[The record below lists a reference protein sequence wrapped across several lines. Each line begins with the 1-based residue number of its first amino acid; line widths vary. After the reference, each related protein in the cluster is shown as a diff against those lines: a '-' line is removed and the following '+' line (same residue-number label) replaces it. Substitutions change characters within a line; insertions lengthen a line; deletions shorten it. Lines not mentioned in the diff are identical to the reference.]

1 MSHITRDAWLESNQE
16 RYGKQRQQPITFYFN
31 RAIRSHNR
39 VLKQLTDTEF
49 SVVFEHDSPQVVEM
63 SFITFYDYL
72 ICHSLCDMCIFIFNC
87 RQLYRLDKVDLTV
100 TTSEIE
106 TESEAWLLF
115 SDPCKWVL
123 QSYGRCVY
131 RFRVLIVWIG
141 AAHIPIELALL
152 PWEQHEIEASVG
164 QSQEV
169 LVCHF
174 MEEGHGVNSA
184 FKCIHYYNLTQ
195 SCSPCILLQ
204 VVVFS

>member
-1 MSHITRDAWLESNQE
+1 MCTSVTHHAWRTSRVTRDWSPTKN
-16 RYGKQRQQPITFYFN
+16 KQRQQPITFYFN
-31 RAIRSHNR
+31 RAIRSQSR
-39 VLKQLTDTEF
+39 VLKQLTDTAF

-63 SFITFYDYL
+63 SVNFLWLLSSRSNHL
-72 ICHSLCDMCIFIFNC
+72 ICHSLCDMYIFNFNC
-87 RQLYRLDKVDLTV
+87 RQLYRSDKVDLTV

-115 SDPCKWVL
+115 NDPCKWVL

-164 QSQEV
+164 RASKAKTR
-169 LVCHF
+169 C
-174 MEEGHGVNSA
+174 
-184 FKCIHYYNLTQ
+184 
-195 SCSPCILLQ
+195 
-204 VVVFS
+204 FSLSFYESRSWC